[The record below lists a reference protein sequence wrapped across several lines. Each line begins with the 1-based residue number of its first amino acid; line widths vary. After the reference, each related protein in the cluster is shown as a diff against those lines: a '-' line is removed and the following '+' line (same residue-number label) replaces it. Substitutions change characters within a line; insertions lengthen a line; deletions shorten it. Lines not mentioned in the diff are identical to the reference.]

1 MMVATRDVHVPGVG
15 ACRKG
20 SVLADDEPL
29 VAAARAGSF
38 VAVVEE
44 RPKRS
49 RKAEAVEPVEEAAAV
64 DVEVDG

>member
-29 VAAARAGSF
+29 VTAARAGSF
-38 VAVVEE
+38 VTVLEE
-44 RPKRS
+44 RPKRT
-49 RKAEAVEPVEEAAAV
+49 RKAAAALDDETPD
-64 DVEVDG
+64 DVEVDD